1 MKDLTKRYEA
11 CKNAVENG
19 KRNLAVAEKE
29 LEINTTSYTE
39 LLAGAKEK
47 FGIKDYDDLVKK
59 KEILEV
65 EIEKE
70 LNDIEAKLKAGG
82 LL

>member
-1 MKDLTKRYEA
+1 MKDLTERYDE
-11 CKNAVENG
+11 CKTAVEDG
-19 KRNLAVAEKE
+19 KRKLAVAERE
-29 LEINTTSYTE
+29 LEINTTSYNE
-39 LLAGAKEK
+39 LLTGAKEK

-59 KEILEV
+59 KEILEI

>member
-1 MKDLTKRYEA
+1 MTDLTKRYEK
-11 CKNAVENG
+11 CKIAVEDG
-19 KRNLAVAEKE
+19 KRKLAVAERE
-29 LEINTTSYTE
+29 LEINSNSYNE
-39 LLAGAKEK
+39 LLTGAKEK

-59 KEILEV
+59 KEILEA